1 MAMPFAQHIAVVVP
15 QIVLHLTVH
24 DVHNAMLLPHHFI
37 DVLLLVPLV
46 AHGAMHF

>member
-1 MAMPFAQHIAVVVP
+1 MLLPMPFAQHIAVIVP

-24 DVHNAMLLPHHFI
+24 DAMLLPHHFVDI
-37 DVLLLVPLV
+37 LLLVPLV